1 MTKKRFHYRMI
12 FILVLLGIWQG
23 TAYAGIFS
31 QALFPKVETIL
42 IRFVDLLLYEGLVMK
57 TLYSIFIVLLA
68 MAISLALSV
77 ILTCL
82 GRRSAFV
89 RESTHMTHAIASPL
103 PGIAILPLVLIWLG
117 VSQSAML
124 LIMVHATL
132 WPLWAQVSQSVD
144 RLDQRYSRFIRA
156 FRIPPARRFWH
167 IYVLGIRPELMTGL
181 RISWSRG
188 WRALI
193 SVEMIFGMVGSQ
205 TGLGWLIFERRMYM
219 DTPGL
224 YAGLLAI
231 ALCGIFFETFVFKAG
246 PVEVRHE
253 AVN

>member
-1 MTKKRFHYRMI
+1 MTKNRFHYRML
-12 FILVLLGIWQG
+12 FILILLGVWQG
-23 TAYAGIFS
+23 TAYAGVFS
-31 QALFPKVETIL
+31 PALFPKVETIL
-42 IRFVDLLLYEGLVMK
+42 KRFIDLLLYEGLAMK

-68 MAISLALSV
+68 MVISLTLAS
-77 ILTCL
+77 ILTYL
-82 GRRSAFV
+82 GRHSVFI
-89 RESTHMTHAIASPL
+89 REATHMTHAIASPL

-144 RLDQRYSRFIRA
+144 RLDQRYSRFIHA
-156 FRIPPARRFWH
+156 FRIPPARQFWH

-231 ALCGIFFETFVFKAG
+231 ALCGIFFEAFVFKTG
-246 PVEVRHE
+246 PMEVRHE